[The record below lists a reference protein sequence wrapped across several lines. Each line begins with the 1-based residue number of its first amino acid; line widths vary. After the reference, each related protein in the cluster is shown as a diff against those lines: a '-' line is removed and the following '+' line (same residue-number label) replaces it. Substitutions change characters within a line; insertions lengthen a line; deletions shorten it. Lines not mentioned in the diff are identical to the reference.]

1 MFWLRSSWSCPL
13 GVMCAG
19 AMKDA
24 AHSAG
29 PPWGQQNK
37 GEAADKQVIS
47 FKCHGLNAGEH
58 TLWG

>member
-1 MFWLRSSWSCPL
+1 M
-13 GVMCAG
+13 MCAG